1 VGRVD
6 GGVRVGVGVGRPVT
20 LPGEGAAA
28 VGLGKGVAGFAAGV
42 PDCDG
47 GRGAAVGSRQ
57 ETPKGVVL
65 LVMASGKPVA
75 ATAVD
80 G

>member
-6 GGVRVGVGVGRPVT
+6 GAFGVGVGVGRPVAV
-20 LPGEGAAA
+20 LGVGVDAVAPGA
-28 VGLGKGVAGFAAGV
+28 GVAGFVAGV

-47 GRGAAVGSRQ
+47 GRDAGVGPKQ
-57 ETPKGVVL
+57 ETPKGAVL
-65 LVMASGKPVA
+65 LEIASGKPVA
-75 ATAVD
+75 ATAVE